1 MRTARTDDQR
11 RPLDVPHTDDD
22 VRPRRIRPRLE
33 VLTASPAASSGR
45 SPVLFVHGLGH
56 GAWCWQH
63 WMRAA
68 SAAGHPSYA
77 VSLRGHGGSAGAVRH
92 ARLGHYVE
100 DVIAVARTLPAPPV
114 LVGHSMGG
122 LVVQQVM
129 ARSQARAG
137 VLVASIGHRPAIGS
151 LIGVARQHPA
161 DAARLAAGV
170 TLPMRREYLFER
182 LTDEEAAPFLARC
195 GSESP
200 IAQHQLVFHRAPA
213 RPLGA
218 APILVLGTPD
228 DRLVPIAELRR
239 TAKRYAAPLVEFP
252 RMGHDLMLDH
262 GWERPLAVML
272 DWIERQET

>member
-1 MRTARTDDQR
+1 MRTAR
-11 RPLDVPHTDDD
+11 LD
-22 VRPRRIRPRLE
+22 LE
-33 VLTASPAASSGR
+33 VLTVPADAKPGR

-77 VSLRGHGGSAGAVRH
+77 VSLRGHAGSDGAVGR
-92 ARLGHYVE
+92 ARLGQYVE
-100 DVIAVARTLPAPPV
+100 DVLDVARTLPRPAV

-129 ARSQARAG
+129 ARYRARAG

-151 LIGVARQHPA
+151 LLGVARQHPA
-161 DAARLAAGV
+161 DAARLVAGV

-182 LTDEEAAPFLARC
+182 LTDVEAAPFLAQC
-195 GSESP
+195 GPESP
-200 IAQHQLVFHRAPA
+200 VAQHQLVFHRAPA

-218 APILVLGTPD
+218 TPVLVLGTPD
-228 DRLVPIAELRR
+228 DRLVPIADLRR
-239 TAKRYAAPLVEFP
+239 TAKHYAAPLLEFP
-252 RMGHDLMLDH
+252 GMGHDLMLDH
-262 GWERPLAVML
+262 GWERPVAAML
-272 DWIERQET
+272 DWIDRQET